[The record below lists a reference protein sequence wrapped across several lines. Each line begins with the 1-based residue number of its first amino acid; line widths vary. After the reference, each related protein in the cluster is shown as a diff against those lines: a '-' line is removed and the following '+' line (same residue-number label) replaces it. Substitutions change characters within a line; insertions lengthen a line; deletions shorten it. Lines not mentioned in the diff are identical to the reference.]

1 MSYKRAS
8 LSVQWGINDLFF
20 LYRMF
25 NRQKSE
31 KMQNRS
37 KKMVMIDEYDSKRI
51 KNNLLQN
58 MAILIS

>member
-1 MSYKRAS
+1 
-8 LSVQWGINDLFF
+8 
-20 LYRMF
+20 MF

-37 KKMVMIDEYDSKRI
+37 KKMVMIDEYDSERI

-58 MAILIS
+58 IAILIS